1 MRKIQPAPYPNEM
14 SFEKPDGEYDSEG
27 FAAQYKSKLDR
38 PFLFALMG
46 EDGLP
51 LFMGMVNQL

>member
-1 MRKIQPAPYPNEM
+1 M